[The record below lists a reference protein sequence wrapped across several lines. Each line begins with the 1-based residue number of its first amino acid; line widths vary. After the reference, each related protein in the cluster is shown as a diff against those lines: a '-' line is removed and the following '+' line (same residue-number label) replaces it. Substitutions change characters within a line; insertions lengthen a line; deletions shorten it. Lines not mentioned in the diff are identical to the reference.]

1 MEVATAMGGMALDV
15 VVGGVGDGRERVSAT
30 TF

>member
-1 MEVATAMGGMALDV
+1 MEVATAMGGMDLEV
-15 VVGGVGDGRERVSAT
+15 VGGGVGDGRERVSAT